1 MAVTGAIFNSLI
13 FGGVNSADYG
23 IYITGAGAF
32 NAPERAVE
40 LVSIPGRNGAIAIDQ
55 GRYENIEVEYPAG
68 VFGDDA
74 TDFRTRFA
82 EFRNAMKS
90 QIGYQR
96 LTDTYNPNEYRM
108 AMFIGAVEIDPVA
121 QNKAGEFSIIF
132 NCKPQRWLTSGETAV
147 TVTSGGTLTNPT
159 LYDSSPLLEVKGYG
173 TIGFN
178 GYTIDMN
185 DPFRG
190 DVVVIPPEI
199 MMADPDFHEVNETRT
214 ADLSGV
220 ANANDTITIG
230 KTTISWYTYLYQYD
244 VGDEKVTGAS
254 ITSETGTLGGTTRVV
269 STHSRTVRLSTVL
282 DEITLPFA
290 DTSGWVYKT
299 HTVSTKV
306 NFYQNSG
313 NTSRTYTSTFQI
325 GYWVHS
331 NGTVEILWNPDYLDK
346 DDIFDQNETSY
357 STQGVSVDSTVVVLG
372 NPTYIDTEIGECYKI
387 ESGVVVDL
395 NSRIDLGSDLPT
407 LAPGTNTITFDNTV
421 TELKV
426 VPRWWIL

>member
-55 GRYENIEVEYPAG
+55 GRYENIEVTYPAG

-147 TVTSGGTLTNPT
+147 MVTSGGTLTNPT

-173 TIGFN
+173 AIGFN
-178 GYTIDMN
+178 GCTIDMN

-199 MMADPDFHEVNETRT
+199 LMADPDMHIVNETRT
-214 ADLSGV
+214 GSLSGV

-230 KTTISWYTYLYQYD
+230 KTTISWYIYLYQYSY
-244 VGDEKVTGAS
+244 GDEKVTGAS
-254 ITSETGTLGGTTRVV
+254 IASESGALGGTSRVV

-290 DTSGWVYKT
+290 ATQSGVQVL
-299 HTVSTKV
+299 HTVGVKV
-306 NFYQNSG
+306 NYYQNGSNTNKTFTSKFMITYTVSQSG
-313 NTSRTYTSTFQI
+313 NITVNWHADELDGDTVFETS
-325 GYWVHS
+325 
-331 NGTVEILWNPDYLDK
+331 
-346 DDIFDQNETSY
+346 ETSY

-372 NPTYIDTEIGECYKI
+372 NSTYIDTEIGECYKI
-387 ESGVVVDL
+387 EGGVVVDL

-421 TELKV
+421 TQLKV

>member
-82 EFRNAMKS
+82 DFRNAMKS

-108 AMFIGAVEIDPVA
+108 AMFIDAIEIDPVA

-199 MMADPDFHEVNETRT
+199 MMADPDSHEVNETRT

-244 VGDEKVTGAS
+244 VGDERVTGAS
-254 ITSETGTLGGTTRVV
+254 ITSESGALGGTTRVV

-290 DTSGWVYKT
+290 TTQTGVQVL
-299 HTVSTKV
+299 HTVGVKV
-306 NFYQNSG
+306 NYYQNGSNTNKTFTSKFMVTYMVSQSG
-313 NTSRTYTSTFQI
+313 DI
-325 GYWVHS
+325 
-331 NGTVEILWNPDYLDK
+331 TVNWHADELDG
-346 DDIFDQNETSY
+346 DDIFEQSETSY

-387 ESGVVVDL
+387 EGGVVVDL
-395 NSRIDLGSDLPT
+395 NSRIDLGSDLPA
-407 LAPGTNTITFDNTV
+407 LAPGANTITFDNTI
-421 TELKV
+421 TELKA